1 MRLRTA
7 AIADAEACAEIHLR
21 ARRAMA
27 YLPQDL
33 HTPAETR
40 DWMRAPVFARQSVTV
55 AEVGGAV
62 VGFLALDGPLITNLY
77 LRPDH
82 QSRGIGSALLEDA
95 KRQRP
100 DGLELWV
107 FEPNRGAIR
116 FYERHGFI
124 RERQSDG
131 RGNEEKVPDRLMI
144 WRPRPAG
151 VLSP

>member
-1 MRLRTA
+1 MVVVGGA
-7 AIADAEACAEIHLR
+7 VVGGA
-21 ARRAMA
+21 
-27 YLPQDL
+27 
-33 HTPAETR
+33 
-40 DWMRAPVFARQSVTV
+40 V
-55 AEVGGAV
+55 VGGAV

-82 QSRGIGSALLEDA
+82 RSRGIGSALLEEA

-124 RERQSDG
+124 TERQSDG

>member
-1 MRLRTA
+1 MRIRA
-7 AIADAEACAEIHLR
+7 AAMEDAEACAEIHLQ

-33 HTPAETR
+33 HTPLETR
-40 DWMRAPVFARQSVTV
+40 DWMRAIVFARQSVTV
-55 AEVGGAV
+55 AESRGAV
-62 VGFLALDGPLITNLY
+62 VGFLALDGLLISNLY

-95 KRQRP
+95 KRRRP

-107 FEPNRGAIR
+107 FERNGGAIR
-116 FYERHGFI
+116 FYERHDFI
-124 RERQSDG
+124 TERQSDG
-131 RGNEEKVPDRLMI
+131 RDNEEKVPDRLMV